1 MATYKGWNYY
11 YKSRVNG
18 VWSDWNSLHGFF
30 APTLGQVPTMRMAI
44 SVIKDRFYDDVDK
57 IQLGIG
63 KSLDSI
69 LVTHTV
75 EKSGYSYAMPNID
88 YEQLRNAFYD
98 LHDLI

>member
-30 APTLGQVPTMRMAI
+30 TPTLGQVPTLRNAI
-44 SVIKDRFYDDVDK
+44 FQIKNLRFYDGVDK
-57 IQLGIG
+57 VQLGIG

-75 EKSGYSYAMPNID
+75 TKSGYSYATPNIN
-88 YEQLRNAFYD
+88 YEQLREAFYD
-98 LHDLI
+98 LI